1 MVAAMVFVLV
11 FVVLGVGVVLVAMS
25 SRSGPRKPPSRGA
38 RRWVVIGL
46 PILIVIIGVG
56 IPAIVIAQ
64 NHNSHADVGPGGL
77 PLSDDVTIGTDHV
90 DQLHGRL
97 SFSEHCATCHTLHG
111 ANAVGKVG
119 PNLDLLVGGL
129 GPSDAQ
135 GTKLKYAFV
144 LNAIHD
150 GRARG
155 AGQMPAQLV
164 VGQEAKDV
172 AGFVAAV
179 AGH

>member
-1 MVAAMVFVLV
+1 MVAASVFVLL
-11 FVVLGVGVVLVAMS
+11 FVVLGLGVVIVAMS
-25 SRSGPRKPPSRGA
+25 SRSGPRRPPGRAA

-46 PILIVIIGVG
+46 PILIIVIGIGV
-56 IPAIVIAQ
+56 PAIVIAG
-64 NHNSHADVGPGGL
+64 NHDNHADVGPGGL
-77 PLSDDVTIGTDHV
+77 VLSSDTKIGTDHV
-90 DQLHGRL
+90 DEVSGRG
-97 SFSEHCATCHTLHG
+97 SFSQHCATCHTLHG

-129 GPSDAQ
+129 GPSTPA
-135 GTKLKYAFV
+135 GTKLKYDFV
-144 LNAIHD
+144 KSAIHD

-164 VGQEAKDV
+164 VGQEASDV
-172 AGFVAAV
+172 AAFVAAV

>member
-1 MVAAMVFVLV
+1 MVAAFVFVLL
-11 FVVLGVGVVLVAMS
+11 FVVLGLGVVLVAMT
-25 SRSGPRKPPSRGA
+25 SRSGPRKPPSRAA
-38 RRWVVIGL
+38 RRALVIGL
-46 PILIVIIGVG
+46 PILIVVIGIGV
-56 IPAIVIAQ
+56 PAIVIAG
-64 NHNSHADVGPGGL
+64 NHHSHADVGPGGL
-77 PLSDDVTIGTDHV
+77 ALSNNTTIGTDHV
-90 DQLHGRL
+90 DQVAGRL
-97 SFSEHCATCHTLHG
+97 SFSEHCATCHTLSG

-129 GPSDAQ
+129 GPSNIQ

-144 LNAIHD
+144 MSTIHD

-164 VGQEAKDV
+164 IGQDAKNV
-172 AGFVAAV
+172 AAFVAAV

>member
-1 MVAAMVFVLV
+1 MVAALVFVLL
-11 FVVLGVGVVLVAMS
+11 FIVLGLGVVLVAMT

-38 RRWVVIGL
+38 RRALVIGL
-46 PILIVIIGVG
+46 PILIVVVGIGV
-56 IPAIVIAQ
+56 PAIVIAG
-64 NHNSHADVGPGGL
+64 NHRHHAAIGPGGL
-77 PLSDDVTIGTDHV
+77 ALSNDTTIGKDHV
-90 DQLHGRL
+90 DEVAGRL
-97 SFSEHCATCHTLHG
+97 SFSEHCATCHTLSG

-129 GPSDAQ
+129 GPSDAK
-135 GTKLKYAFV
+135 GTQLKYAFV
-144 LNAIHD
+144 MSAIHD

-164 VGQEAKDV
+164 VGEEAKNV
-172 AGFVAAV
+172 AAFVAAV